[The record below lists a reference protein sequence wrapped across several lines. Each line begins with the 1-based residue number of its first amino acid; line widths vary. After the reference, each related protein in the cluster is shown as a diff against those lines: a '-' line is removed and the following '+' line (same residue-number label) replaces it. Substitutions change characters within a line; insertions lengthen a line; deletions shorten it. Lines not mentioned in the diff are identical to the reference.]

1 MSSLI
6 PAPDLDIR
14 NEEQLAAEAI
24 ARVSGNLDVTR
35 IDSQIESLR
44 KLRALVAGG
53 TLTTAACPEL
63 TNANPSSPH
72 TVLLETQGWLLA
84 QIARRIN
91 QLPLRDQIEFAR
103 LFGSTIRSATKA
115 TTTLEFISDGLT
127 EVIIQQ
133 KTEVSTVDGEII
145 FSTTA
150 DLTIQAGETTGTVS
164 AQRNIA
170 GSTLLAPN
178 TLTNLIDAIPSL
190 LSVTNPDFIDSGSE
204 DETLEEALARAR
216 NYQRRGERLVSA
228 RDIEDAVREE
238 VLDGVGIVRAFPF
251 IKAGDF
257 SEKHAGYTTLVVMT
271 RNGNAVSDE
280 TKAAIRTLLEQAIG
294 SQFIDLLD
302 PQYVDFNIEANLKI
316 IGLTPQTTILA
327 AVESNLRSF
336 YTASSGNFGRSIL
349 RAEIIAVIEGTS
361 GVDRIQSD
369 PDGPIFASPVVD
381 VALAPYQIPRLGNVT
396 LHVVQ

>member
-44 KLRALVAGG
+44 KLRDLVAGG
-53 TLTTAACPEL
+53 TLTTPACPEL

-91 QLPLRDQIEFAR
+91 QLPVRDQIEFAR

-115 TTTLEFISDGLT
+115 TTTLEFISDGVE
-127 EVIIQQ
+127 EVIIQE

-145 FSTTA
+145 FATTA
-150 DLTIQAGETTGTVS
+150 DLTIPAGETTGTVS
-164 AQRNIA
+164 AQRNVT

-178 TLTNLIDAIPSL
+178 TLTHLIDDLHL

-228 RDIEDAVREE
+228 RDVEDAVREE

-280 TKAAIRTLLEQAIG
+280 TKAAIRTMLKQAIG

-302 PQYVDFNIEANLKI
+302 PQYVDFNIEANVKI
-316 IGLTPQTTILA
+316 IGLNPQTTILA
-327 AVESNLRSF
+327 AAEANLRSF
-336 YTASSGNFGRSIL
+336 YAASSGNFGRSIL

-369 PDGPIFASPVVD
+369 PGGPILASPVVD
-381 VALAPYQIPRLGNVT
+381 VALAPYQIPRLGSVT